1 MLQPS
6 SIRNFKDLAKL
17 FIMKFMASNKRR
29 QPIVYILI
37 MKQRDNESLK
47 MYLAQFNKE
56 CLITSDWDGKLLS
69 LPS

>member
-17 FIMKFMASNKRR
+17 FIMKFMASKKRR
-29 QPIVYILI
+29 RPIVYILI
-37 MKQRDNESLK
+37 MKQRDNDSLK

-56 CLITSDWDGKLLS
+56 CLITSYWVEKLLS